1 MLVELTHVSFLAEMH
16 ERKLNAI
23 KTIYA
28 MSAILLLTTLVEQC
42 HTD

>member
-23 KTIYA
+23 KTI
-28 MSAILLLTTLVEQC
+28 
-42 HTD
+42 